1 MNAFFWV
8 RALFFVT
15 LRFFLLLGIG
25 LFYENFE
32 VSPLPAW
39 TLTVFVYFLL
49 FLTTFLCAR
58 WVYGKLLPTSRT
70 LLVVLALFLV
80 LQTLCE
86 AILYISITNA
96 TFRSVV
102 TGYSLMSLLLLT
114 WHGIAVVLA
123 YYQKRRHIL
132 RAVAPEGLQI

>member
-1 MNAFFWV
+1 MSRFGSFFT
-8 RALFFVT
+8 R
-15 LRFFLLLGIG
+15 IG

-32 VSPLPAW
+32 VSPARL

-49 FLTTFLCAR
+49 FFTTFLCAR

-70 LLVVLALFLV
+70 LLVVLILFL
-80 LQTLCE
+80 LAQTLCE
-86 AILYISITNA
+86 AMLYIRITQA
-96 TFRSVV
+96 SLGTVIR
-102 TGYSLMSLLLLT
+102 GYSLMSILLLT

-132 RAVAPEGLQI
+132 RAVAPEGLQV